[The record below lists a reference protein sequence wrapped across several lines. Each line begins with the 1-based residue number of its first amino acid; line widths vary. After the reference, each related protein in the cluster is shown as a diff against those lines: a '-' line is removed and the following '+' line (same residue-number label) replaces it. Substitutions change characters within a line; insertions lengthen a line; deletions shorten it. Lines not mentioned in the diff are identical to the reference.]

1 MVVIQKKKGE
11 TKDAIFR
18 KFSRM
23 FMDENIVDELRKKQY
38 YKKPSL
44 KKKDEAK
51 DRIRMRAKRRR
62 LALSPRTPRTGMMH
76 HAR

>member
-1 MVVIQKKKGE
+1 MVVINKKKGE

-44 KKKDEAK
+44 RMRDEAK
-51 DRIRMRAKRRR
+51 ERIRLRAKRRR
-62 LALSPRTPRTGMMH
+62 FALSTKKERMAMH
-76 HAR
+76 RR

>member
-1 MVVIQKKKGE
+1 MVVIFKKKGE

-23 FMDENIVDELRKKQY
+23 FMDENIVDEIRKKQY

-44 KKKDEAK
+44 RLRDEAK
-51 DRIRMRAKRRR
+51 ERIRLRAKRRR
-62 LALSPRTPRTGMMH
+62 FALSTKKERIAMH
-76 HAR
+76 HR

>member
-1 MVVIQKKKGE
+1 MVVIYKKKGE

-44 KKKDEAK
+44 RMRDEAK
-51 DRIRMRAKRRR
+51 ERIRLRAKRRR
-62 LALSPRTPRTGMMH
+62 FALSTKKERMAMH
-76 HAR
+76 RR